1 MMIDNCYGGDR
12 LTQDTG
18 VSTVTADP
26 KWFSAVNETESEVA
40 VAKSKDSRFGTG
52 RFSDLSITIN
62 NYYTVFVFRKFSK

>member
-52 RFSDLSITIN
+52 TFYDRLQNLYRQRFSQPTH
-62 NYYTVFVFRKFSK
+62 SK